1 MKKNYLND
9 KTIIMI
15 THRLSTIKNFDK
27 IYVLEDKTIIES
39 GTHDVLMDKKG
50 TYYNLYKRNLQHNKT
65 DNNEKV
71 VL

>member
-1 MKKNYLND
+1 MKKNYLN
-9 KTIIMI
+9 
-15 THRLSTIKNFDK
+15 
-27 IYVLEDKTIIES
+27 DKTIIES